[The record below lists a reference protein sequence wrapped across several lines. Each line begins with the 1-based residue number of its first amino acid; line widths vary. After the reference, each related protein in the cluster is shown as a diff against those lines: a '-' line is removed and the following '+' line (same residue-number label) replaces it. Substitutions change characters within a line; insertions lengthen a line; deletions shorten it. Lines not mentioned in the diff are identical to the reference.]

1 MKKYIIIALCIVI
14 ILIGCIVAVNIYNVE
29 KIKILSDDNKQV
41 EALKYIYEDFVNGF
55 NLNNKN
61 LYLDDSCLKNFIT
74 GNEFDESN
82 KSILKSIE
90 IENEEFEFLYKITIK
105 QNNETSTLTLL
116 LEREDGGETSRQNY
130 KIYVKNNS
138 IKYVKDKLE
147 STTFI
152 DFAQ

>member
-61 LYLDDSCLKNFIT
+61 LYLDDSCLKKFYN
-74 GNEFDESN
+74 G
-82 KSILKSIE
+82 K
-90 IENEEFEFLYKITIK
+90 
-105 QNNETSTLTLL
+105 
-116 LEREDGGETSRQNY
+116 
-130 KIYVKNNS
+130 
-138 IKYVKDKLE
+138 
-147 STTFI
+147 
-152 DFAQ
+152 